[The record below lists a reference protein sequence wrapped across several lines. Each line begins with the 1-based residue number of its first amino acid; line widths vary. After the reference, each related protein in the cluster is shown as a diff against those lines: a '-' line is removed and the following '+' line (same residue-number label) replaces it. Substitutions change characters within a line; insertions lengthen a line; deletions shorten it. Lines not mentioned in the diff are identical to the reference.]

1 MRDYELMFILKPDLE
16 DEEIAAIKDR
26 LKKIISDFG
35 GEFLNEVDGWGRR
48 RMAYKIEDYQEG
60 IYCLWNFKGSPDMVQ
75 EVDRIIK
82 ISDYILRH
90 IIVRKDKK

>member
-48 RMAYKIEDYQEG
+48 RMAYKVEEYQEG
-60 IYCLWNFKGSPDMVQ
+60 FTVFGTLKAAPTWS
-75 EVDRIIK
+75 
-82 ISDYILRH
+82 
-90 IIVRKDKK
+90 RK